1 MNSTS
6 ARRVRGEPDLEEIL
20 LRLSGNMKLS
30 LVGILIADWPPA
42 IPPCKQKLGH
52 LHVPFVI

>member
-6 ARRVRGEPDLEEIL
+6 ARRFREEPDLEEIL

-42 IPPCKQKLGH
+42 LPPCKQKLRH
-52 LHVPFVI
+52 LHAPFVI